1 VRARTLFATIV
12 ALTVLLGL
20 AVPAAASAVSAGG
33 PVDVQIWPQ
42 DGQTIVISSVELP
55 SGTRL
60 PAVVRIP
67 VVPGSTVEWAGEI
80 VGTDASGDIVA
91 PYKLVDGVGGQYA
104 EFTLTK
110 SLHGQIDSVA
120 STLTVSGT
128 IVSTDVDWVQSV
140 SATQTTFSV
149 RVPSGVSEVQ
159 VTPVPDGK
167 PVTNELGEALY
178 LLPSATLAAGDKLTV
193 SLSYNTM
200 PPVQTASTPDANAI
214 IIGLVAG
221 LVIAVGALVVVMR
234 RRTTA

>member
-1 VRARTLFATIV
+1 MRARALVPTTV
-12 ALTVLLGL
+12 ALAVVL
-20 AVPAAASAVSAGG
+20 AIAIPSVASAASAGG
-33 PVDVQIWPQ
+33 PMDVQIWPQ

-91 PYKLVDGVGGQYA
+91 PYKLIDGAGGQYA

-110 SLHGQIDSVA
+110 SLYGQIDSVA
-120 STLTVSGT
+120 STLTLSGT
-128 IVSTDVDWVQSV
+128 IVSADVDWVQSV
-140 SATQTTFSV
+140 SASQTTFSV

-159 VTPVPDGK
+159 ITPVPDGK
-167 PVTNELGEALY
+167 PVANEQGEALY
-178 LLPSATLAAGDKLTV
+178 LLPSKTLAAGDKQTV

-200 PPVQTASTPDANAI
+200 PPVQSSSALNANAI
-214 IIGLVAG
+214 VIGLVVV
-221 LVIAVGALVVVMR
+221 LVIAVGALVVILR
-234 RRTTA
+234 RRNTA

>member
-1 VRARTLFATIV
+1 MKAPTLATTTA
-12 ALTVLLGL
+12 ALAVLLAL
-20 AVPAAASAVSAGG
+20 AVPSAASAVSAGG

-91 PYKLVDGVGGQYA
+91 PYKLVEGVGGQYA

-120 STLTVSGT
+120 STLTLSGT

-159 VTPVPDGK
+159 ITPVPDGK

-178 LLPSATLAAGDKLTV
+178 LLPSTTLAAGEKQTV

-200 PPVQTASTPDANAI
+200 PPIQASSAPDVNAI
-214 IIGLVAG
+214 VIALVAG
-221 LVIAVGALVVVMR
+221 LVVAVLALVVVMR
-234 RRTTA
+234 RRNTA